1 MIGAIL
7 AVVAV
12 HHAERRLLGR
22 RSLTGYDS

>member
-12 HHAERRLLGR
+12 HYAERRLLGR
-22 RSLTGYDS
+22 RSPTGYGS